1 MNNIIPRICPI
12 PEKGLLSNI
21 KTEIPKNIKNK
32 PVISIVD
39 KMDFAAMILNNLD
52 LKGDSKK
59 EDTSFIVSG
68 LKIALIRN
76 KAEYIKGIMMI
87 IPYI

>member
-1 MNNIIPRICPI
+1 
-12 PEKGLLSNI
+12 
-21 KTEIPKNIKNK
+21 
-32 PVISIVD
+32 
-39 KMDFAAMILNNLD
+39 MDFAAMILNNLD